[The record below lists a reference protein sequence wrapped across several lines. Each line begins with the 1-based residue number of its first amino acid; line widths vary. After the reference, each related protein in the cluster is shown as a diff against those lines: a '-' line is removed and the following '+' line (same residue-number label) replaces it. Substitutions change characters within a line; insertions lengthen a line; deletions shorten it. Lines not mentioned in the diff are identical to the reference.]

1 VSLVEAKELF
11 VQEEYKSWMGLIL
24 QYLERGDLPLDQKAM
39 TKLVKEVAQ
48 FTLLDNKLYKW
59 GLAPIY

>member
-1 VSLVEAKELF
+1 
-11 VQEEYKSWMGLIL
+11 MGLIL

-39 TKLVKEVAQ
+39 TKQVKEVAQ